1 MPESG
6 AAKPDV
12 RRSDF
17 KTDLLGYLCII
28 KAAIMT
34 SGDLFSVIMN
44 TLTSYDVTV
53 PVFLLTITV
62 PVRKLLKMS
71 FFWKCQ
77 MPEMSELIFNTH
89 TPKEYVIDNWYFWS
103 NKKEDLQWNAK

>member
-1 MPESG
+1 MSIFGEFSSFVTQAAG
-6 AAKPDV
+6 IVAAKPHV

-62 PVRKLLKMS
+62 PIRKLLKMS
-71 FFWKCQ
+71 
-77 MPEMSELIFNTH
+77 
-89 TPKEYVIDNWYFWS
+89 D
-103 NKKEDLQWNAK
+103 A